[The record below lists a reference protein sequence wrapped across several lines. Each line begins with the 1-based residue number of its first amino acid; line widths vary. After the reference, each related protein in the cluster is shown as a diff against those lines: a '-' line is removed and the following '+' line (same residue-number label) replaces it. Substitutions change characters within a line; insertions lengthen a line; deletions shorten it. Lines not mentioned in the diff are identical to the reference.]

1 MVLAPNPYLLVQRT
15 LPPLNTHQIMK
26 AIVEF
31 NDFADWYLG
40 DMPNTKYIIDEFQ
53 DQLEEDVS
61 ALVDTQVTIESTY
74 IEELGLWE
82 VNINDG
88 QLVLDAVDDYF
99 TKDSH

>member
-1 MVLAPNPYLLVQRT
+1 
-15 LPPLNTHQIMK
+15 MK

-31 NDFADWYLG
+31 NDFADWYFG
-40 DMPNTKYIIDEFQ
+40 DMPNTRYIIDEFQ

-61 ALVDTQVTIESTY
+61 ALVDTQVTLESTY
-74 IEELGLWE
+74 VEELGLWE

-99 TKDSH
+99 AKDSH